1 MGTGLDLSRLKG
13 RAVLAPMAGITD
25 SAFRVICRRYGAALV
40 YSEMLSTEALSRHH
54 GKTIKMAGFREEER
68 PVALQ
73 LFGKRPQA
81 FAEAVALLES
91 LSPDCFD
98 INFGCPAPKIVK
110 NGGGSALLKD
120 PELVGLIARAAV
132 RASSRPVLAKIRS
145 GWEVGAENAV
155 EIAKILEASG
165 IAAIAVH
172 GRTKSQMFAGS
183 ADWAVIGRVK
193 RAVKIPVIGNGDVRS
208 GADARRMSEE
218 TGCDLV
224 MVGRAALGN
233 PFLFADINRALN
245 SEFSPS
251 TGSSAGSAQRFRA
264 RVQNSEFGV
273 DWPEKLAV
281 ITQHME
287 MAVADKGQPRGIRE
301 MRKHL
306 GWYIKGI
313 SGAAV
318 MRQGLMRAE
327 TREEV
332 LRLLQELQNSIHRHG
347 EDRDEQT
354 PE

>member
-1 MGTGLDLSRLKG
+1 MGTALDISQLKG

-54 GKTIKMAGFREEER
+54 GKTLKMAGFRVEER

-81 FAEAVALLES
+81 FAEAVALLEP
-91 LSPDCFD
+91 LAPDCYD
-98 INFGCPAPKIVK
+98 LNFGCPAPKIVK
-110 NGGGSALLKD
+110 NGGGSALLKE
-120 PELVGLIARAAV
+120 PALIGQIAKAAV
-132 RASSRPVLAKIRS
+132 EASPRPVLAKIRS

-155 EIAKILEASG
+155 EIARILEDSG

-193 RAVKIPVIGNGDVRS
+193 QAVKIPVIGNGDVRS
-208 GADARRMSEE
+208 GADAVRMTEE

-233 PFLFADINRALN
+233 PFLFAEINRALN
-245 SEFSPS
+245 SEV
-251 TGSSAGSAQRFRA
+251 RI
-264 RVQNSEFGV
+264 QNSEFLV
-273 DWPEKLAV
+273 SWPEKLAV
-281 ITQHME
+281 IIQHIE
-287 MAVADKGQPRGIRE
+287 MAVADKGQPRGLRE

-313 SGAAV
+313 PGAAAL
-318 MRQGLMRAE
+318 RQELMRAE

-332 LRLLQELQNSIHRHG
+332 MGLLDKLHGSMIHHQC
-347 EDRDEQT
+347 DKNDQA

>member
-1 MGTGLDLSRLKG
+1 MGTALDISQLKG

-25 SAFRVICRRYGAALV
+25 SAFRVICRRHGAALV
-40 YSEMLSTEALSRHH
+40 YSEMLSTEALSRRHR
-54 GKTIKMAGFREEER
+54 KTLKMAGFREEER

-81 FAEAVALLES
+81 FAEAVAWLEP
-91 LSPDCFD
+91 LAPDFYD
-98 INFGCPAPKIVK
+98 LNFGCPAPKIVK
-110 NGGGSALLKD
+110 NGGGSALLKE
-120 PELVGLIARAAV
+120 PELVGQIAAAAV
-132 RASSRPVLAKIRS
+132 RASPRPVLAKIRS
-145 GWEVGAENAV
+145 GWEVGAENAA
-155 EIAKILEASG
+155 EIAKILESSG

-172 GRTKSQMFAGS
+172 GRTKSQMFSGT

-193 RAVKIPVIGNGDVRS
+193 QAVKIPVIGNGDVRS
-208 GADARRMSEE
+208 GADAARMAEE

-233 PFLFADINRALN
+233 PFLFAEINRALN
-245 SEFSPS
+245 PES
-251 TGSSAGSAQRFRA
+251 RI
-264 RVQNSEFGV
+264 QNSDLVVG
-273 DWPEKLAV
+273 WPEKLAV
-281 ITQHME
+281 IIQHLG

-313 SGAAV
+313 PGAAAL
-318 MRQGLMRAE
+318 RQELMRAE

-332 LRLLQELQNSIHRHG
+332 LGLLDKLHSSMVHHHCG
-347 EDRDEQT
+347 ENEQA

>member
-1 MGTGLDLSRLKG
+1 MGLAFDISRLRG

-40 YSEMLSTEALSRHH
+40 YSEMLSAEALSRRH

-81 FAEAVALLES
+81 FADSVVLLES
-91 LSPDCFD
+91 LKPDCYD
-98 INFGCPAPKIVK
+98 LNFGCPAPKIVK
-110 NGGGSALLKD
+110 NGGGSALLKE
-120 PELVGLIARAAV
+120 PELVGQIAEAAV
-132 RASSRPVLAKIRS
+132 KASPRPVLAKIRS

-172 GRTKSQMFAGS
+172 GRTKSQMFAGA

-193 RAVKIPVIGNGDVRS
+193 QAVKIPVIGNGDIRS
-208 GADARRMSEE
+208 GADARRMAEE

-233 PFLFADINRALN
+233 PFLFAEINRALKA
-245 SEFSPS
+245 E
-251 TGSSAGSAQRFRA
+251 GRR
-264 RVQNSEFGV
+264 QNSEFTVG
-273 DWPEKLAV
+273 WPEKLGV
-281 ITQHME
+281 IIQHIE
-287 MAVADKGQPRGIRE
+287 MSVADKGQPRGIRE

-313 SGAAV
+313 PGAAV
-318 MRQGLMRAE
+318 MRQELMRAE
-327 TREEV
+327 TTGEVMGLLEALRRENHD
-332 LRLLQELQNSIHRHG
+332 RRHKDCA
-347 EDRDEQT
+347 E
-354 PE
+354 P

>member
-1 MGTGLDLSRLKG
+1 
-13 RAVLAPMAGITD
+13 MAGITD

-40 YSEMLSTEALSRHH
+40 YSEMLSTEALSRRH
-54 GKTIKMAGFREEER
+54 GKTLKMAGFREEER

-81 FAEAVALLES
+81 FAEAVAWLEP
-91 LSPDCFD
+91 LAPDCYD
-98 INFGCPAPKIVK
+98 LNFGCPAPKIVK

-120 PELVGLIARAAV
+120 PELVGQIARAAV
-132 RASSRPVLAKIRS
+132 QASPRPVLAKIRS

-155 EIAKILEASG
+155 EIAKILEGSG

-172 GRTKSQMFAGS
+172 GRTKSQMFSGS

-193 RAVKIPVIGNGDVRS
+193 QAVNIPVIGNGDIRS
-208 GADARRMSEE
+208 GADAARMAEE

-233 PFLFADINRALN
+233 PFLFAEINDCLKSKIKN
-245 SEFSPS
+245 QKSEYEVS
-251 TGSSAGSAQRFRA
+251 
-264 RVQNSEFGV
+264 
-273 DWPEKLAV
+273 WPEKLAV
-281 ITQHME
+281 IIQHIE
-287 MAVADKGQPRGIRE
+287 MAVADKGQTRGLRE

-313 SGAAV
+313 PGAAAL
-318 MRQGLMRAE
+318 RQELMRAE

-332 LRLLQELQNSIHRHG
+332 LGLLEKLQNSIHRHQG
-347 EDRDEQT
+347 DMDEQT

>member
-1 MGTGLDLSRLKG
+1 LGTVLDISQLKG

-25 SAFRVICRRYGAALV
+25 SAFRVICRRHGAALV

-54 GKTIKMAGFREEER
+54 GKTLKMAGFREEER

-81 FAEAVALLES
+81 FAEAVAWLEP
-91 LSPDCFD
+91 LAPDFYD
-98 INFGCPAPKIVK
+98 LNFGCPAPKIVK
-110 NGGGSALLKD
+110 NGGGSALLKE
-120 PELVGLIARAAV
+120 PELVGQIAAAAV
-132 RASSRPVLAKIRS
+132 QASFRPVLAKIRS

-172 GRTKSQMFAGS
+172 GRTKSQMFSGS
-183 ADWAVIGRVK
+183 ADWSVIGRVK
-193 RAVKIPVIGNGDVRS
+193 QAVKIPVIGNGDVKS
-208 GADARRMSEE
+208 GADAARMAEE

-233 PFLFADINRALN
+233 PFLFAEINRALN
-245 SEFSPS
+245 SEF
-251 TGSSAGSAQRFRA
+251 RI
-264 RVQNSEFGV
+264 QNSEFAV
-273 DWPEKLAV
+273 SWPEKLAV
-281 ITQHME
+281 IIQHIE
-287 MAVADKGQPRGIRE
+287 MAVADKGQPRGLRE

-313 SGAAV
+313 PGAAAL
-318 MRQGLMRAE
+318 RQELMRAE

-332 LRLLQELQNSIHRHG
+332 LGLLEKLQNSIHRHQG
-347 EDRDEQT
+347 DTDEQT

>member
-1 MGTGLDLSRLKG
+1 MGTGLDISRLKG

-54 GKTIKMAGFREEER
+54 GKTIKMAGFREEES

-81 FAEAVALLES
+81 FAEAVVLLEA
-91 LSPDCFD
+91 LAPDCYD

-120 PELVGLIARAAV
+120 PELVGQIARAAV

-172 GRTKSQMFAGS
+172 GRTKSQMFTGS

-193 RAVKIPVIGNGDVRS
+193 QAVKIPVIGNGDVRS
-208 GADARRMSEE
+208 GADAKRMSEE

-233 PFLFADINRALN
+233 PFLFAEINGAFN
-245 SEFSPS
+245 AEGKNQSSELAVS
-251 TGSSAGSAQRFRA
+251 
-264 RVQNSEFGV
+264 
-273 DWPEKLAV
+273 WKEKLAV
-281 ITQHME
+281 IIQHME

-313 SGAAV
+313 PGAAV

-332 LRLLQELQNSIHRHG
+332 LGMLEELQNSIHRHG
-347 EDRDEQT
+347 EDRNEQA

>member
-1 MGTGLDLSRLKG
+1 MLDISQLKG

-25 SAFRVICRRYGAALV
+25 SAFRVICRRHGAALV

-54 GKTIKMAGFREEER
+54 GKTLKMAGFREEER

-81 FAEAVALLES
+81 FAEAVAWLEP
-91 LSPDCFD
+91 LAPDCYD
-98 INFGCPAPKIVK
+98 LNFGCPAPKIVK

-120 PELVGLIARAAV
+120 PELVGQIARAAV
-132 RASSRPVLAKIRS
+132 QASPRPVLAKIRS

-172 GRTKSQMFAGS
+172 GRTKSQMFSGS

-193 RAVKIPVIGNGDVRS
+193 QAVKIPVIGNGDVKS
-208 GADARRMSEE
+208 GADAARMAEE

-233 PFLFADINRALN
+233 PFLFAEINRALN
-245 SEFSPS
+245 SEV
-251 TGSSAGSAQRFRA
+251 GI
-264 RVQNSEFGV
+264 QNSEFAV
-273 DWPEKLAV
+273 SWPEKLAV
-281 ITQHME
+281 IIQHIE
-287 MAVADKGQPRGIRE
+287 MAVADKGQPRGLRE

-313 SGAAV
+313 PGAAAL
-318 MRQGLMRAE
+318 RQELMRAE

-332 LRLLQELQNSIHRHG
+332 LGLLEKLQNSIHRHQG
-347 EDRDEQT
+347 DMDEQT

>member
-1 MGTGLDLSRLKG
+1 LGTALDISQLKG

-54 GKTIKMAGFREEER
+54 GKTLKMAGFRGEER

-81 FAEAVALLES
+81 FAEAVALLEP
-91 LSPDCFD
+91 LAPDFYD
-98 INFGCPAPKIVK
+98 LNFGCPAPKIVK
-110 NGGGSALLKD
+110 NGGGSALLKE
-120 PELVGLIARAAV
+120 PELVGQIAAAAV
-132 RASSRPVLAKIRS
+132 EASPRPVLAKIRS

-193 RAVKIPVIGNGDVRS
+193 QAVKIPVIGNGDIRS
-208 GADARRMSEE
+208 GADAARMAEE

-233 PFLFADINRALN
+233 PFLFAEINDCLN
-245 SEFSPS
+245 TE
-251 TGSSAGSAQRFRA
+251 GRRQKAEIAVA
-264 RVQNSEFGV
+264 
-273 DWPEKLAV
+273 WPEKLAV
-281 ITQHME
+281 IIQHIE
-287 MAVADKGQPRGIRE
+287 MAVADKGQPRGLRE

-313 SGAAV
+313 PGAAAL
-318 MRQGLMRAE
+318 RQELMRAE

-332 LRLLQELQNSIHRHG
+332 LGLLEKLQNSIHRYG
-347 EDRDEQT
+347 EDRDEQA

>member
-1 MGTGLDLSRLKG
+1 LGIGLNISQLKG

-25 SAFRVICRRYGAALV
+25 SAFRVMCRRFGAALV
-40 YSEMLSTEALSRHH
+40 YSEMLSTEALSRKH

-81 FAEAVALLES
+81 FADSVAALEF
-91 LSPDCFD
+91 LAPDFYD
-98 INFGCPAPKIVK
+98 LNFGCPAPKIVK
-110 NGGGSALLKD
+110 NGGGSALLKEPD
-120 PELVGLIARAAV
+120 LIGQIAGAAV
-132 RASSRPVLAKIRS
+132 KASPRPVLAKIRS

-155 EIAKILEASG
+155 EISRILEDRG

-183 ADWAVIGRVK
+183 ADWSVIGRVK
-193 RAVKIPVIGNGDVRS
+193 RAVKVPVIGNGDVKS
-208 GADARRMSEE
+208 GADARRMIEE

-233 PFLFADINRALN
+233 PFIFSEINEALN
-245 SEFSPS
+245 
-251 TGSSAGSAQRFRA
+251 AKCKM
-264 RVQNSEFGV
+264 QNAKFGV
-273 DWPEKLAV
+273 SWRERLEV
-281 ITQHME
+281 IVQHIE

-313 SGAAV
+313 PGAAALRQELMVAESMEEV
-318 MRQGLMRAE
+318 MR
-327 TREEV
+327 
-332 LRLLQELQNSIHRHG
+332 LLEKLHSSIG
-347 EDRDEQT
+347 SQ
-354 PE
+354 

>member
-1 MGTGLDLSRLKG
+1 MGTALDISQLKG

-25 SAFRVICRRYGAALV
+25 SAFRVICRRHGAALV

-54 GKTIKMAGFREEER
+54 GKTLKMAGFREEER

-81 FAEAVALLES
+81 FAEAVAWLEP
-91 LSPDCFD
+91 LAPDFYD
-98 INFGCPAPKIVK
+98 LNFGCPAPKIVK
-110 NGGGSALLKD
+110 NGGGSALLKE
-120 PELVGLIARAAV
+120 PELVGQIAAAAV
-132 RASSRPVLAKIRS
+132 QASHRPVLAKIRS

-155 EIAKILEASG
+155 EVARILEASG

-172 GRTKSQMFAGS
+172 GRTKSQMFSGS

-193 RAVKIPVIGNGDVRS
+193 QAVRIPVIGNGDIRS
-208 GADARRMSEE
+208 GADAARMAEE

-233 PFLFADINRALN
+233 PFLFTEINRALN
-245 SEFSPS
+245 SEGRRQPPL
-251 TGSSAGSAQRFRA
+251 QRGA
-264 RVQNSEFGV
+264 AVVANSELIV
-273 DWPEKLAV
+273 SWPEKLAV
-281 ITQHME
+281 IIQHIE
-287 MAVADKGQPRGIRE
+287 MAVADKGQPRGLRE

-313 SGAAV
+313 PGAAAL
-318 MRQGLMRAE
+318 RQELMRAE

-332 LRLLQELQNSIHRHG
+332 LGLLEKLQNSIHRHQG
-347 EDRDEQT
+347 DMDEQT

>member
-1 MGTGLDLSRLKG
+1 MAIDINQFKG

-25 SAFRVICRRYGAALV
+25 SAFRIICRRYGAALV

-54 GKTIKMAGFREEER
+54 GKTLKMAGFREEER

-81 FAEAVALLES
+81 FADSVALLES
-91 LSPDCFD
+91 LAPDYYD
-98 INFGCPAPKIVK
+98 LNFGCPAPKIVK
-110 NGGGSALLKD
+110 NGGGSALLKEPD
-120 PELVGLIARAAV
+120 LVRQIAEAAV
-132 RASSRPVLAKIRS
+132 KASPRPVLAKIRS
-145 GWEVGAENAV
+145 GWEVGSENAV
-155 EIAKILEASG
+155 EIARILEGSG

-193 RAVKIPVIGNGDVRS
+193 QAVNIPVIGNGDVKS
-208 GADARRMSEE
+208 GADAKRMVEE

-233 PFLFADINRALN
+233 PFLFAEINDCLKSKIKN
-245 SEFSPS
+245 QKSEYEVS
-251 TGSSAGSAQRFRA
+251 
-264 RVQNSEFGV
+264 
-273 DWPEKLAV
+273 WKEKLAI
-281 ITQHME
+281 ITQHLE

-313 SGAAV
+313 PGAAAL
-318 MRQGLMRAE
+318 RQELMRAE

-332 LRLLQELQNSIHRHG
+332 MGLLEKLHGSLIHHQCS
-347 EDRDEQT
+347 ENEQA

>member
-1 MGTGLDLSRLKG
+1 LGIDIKQLKG

-25 SAFRVICRRYGAALV
+25 SAFRVLCRRYGAALV
-40 YSEMLSTEALSRHH
+40 YSEMLSTEALSRKH

-81 FAEAVALLES
+81 FADSVAALEF
-91 LSPDCFD
+91 LAPDFYD
-98 INFGCPAPKIVK
+98 LNFGCPAPKIVK
-110 NGGGSALLKD
+110 NGGGSALLKEPD
-120 PELVGLIARAAV
+120 LIGQIAGAAV
-132 RASSRPVLAKIRS
+132 KASPRPVLAKIRS

-155 EIAKILEASG
+155 EISRILEDRG

-183 ADWAVIGRVK
+183 ADWSVIGRVK
-193 RAVKIPVIGNGDVRS
+193 RAVKVPVIGNGDVKS
-208 GADARRMSEE
+208 GADARRMIEE

-233 PFLFADINRALN
+233 PFIFSEINEALN
-245 SEFSPS
+245 
-251 TGSSAGSAQRFRA
+251 AKCKM
-264 RVQNSEFGV
+264 QNAKFGV
-273 DWPEKLAV
+273 SWRERLEV
-281 ITQHME
+281 IVQHIE

-313 SGAAV
+313 PGAAALRQELMVAESMEEV
-318 MRQGLMRAE
+318 MR
-327 TREEV
+327 
-332 LRLLQELQNSIHRHG
+332 LLEKLHSSIG
-347 EDRDEQT
+347 SQ
-354 PE
+354 

>member
-1 MGTGLDLSRLKG
+1 LGTALDISQLKG

-40 YSEMLSTEALSRHH
+40 YSEMLSTEALSRRH
-54 GKTIKMAGFREEER
+54 GKTLKMAGFREEER

-81 FAEAVALLES
+81 FAEAVTLLEP
-91 LSPDCFD
+91 LAPDCYD
-98 INFGCPAPKIVK
+98 LNFGCPAPKIVK

-120 PELVGLIARAAV
+120 PELVGQIARAAV
-132 RASSRPVLAKIRS
+132 QASPRPVLAKIRS

-172 GRTKSQMFAGS
+172 GRTKSQMFSGS

-193 RAVKIPVIGNGDVRS
+193 RAVKIPVMGNGDVKS
-208 GADARRMSEE
+208 GADAKRMIEE

-233 PFLFADINRALN
+233 PFLFTEINRALN
-245 SEFSPS
+245 SEV
-251 TGSSAGSAQRFRA
+251 GIQI
-264 RVQNSEFGV
+264 SEV
-273 DWPEKLAV
+273 AVSWPEKLAV
-281 ITQHME
+281 IIQHIE
-287 MAVADKGQPRGIRE
+287 MAVADKGQPRGLRE

-313 SGAAV
+313 PGAAAL
-318 MRQGLMRAE
+318 RQELMRAE

-332 LRLLQELQNSIHRHG
+332 LGLLEKLQNSIHRHQG
-347 EDRDEQT
+347 DMDEQT

>member
-1 MGTGLDLSRLKG
+1 MGIALDISQLKG

-54 GKTIKMAGFREEER
+54 GKTIRMAGFREEER

-81 FAEAVALLES
+81 FAEAVALLEP
-91 LSPDCFD
+91 LAPDFYD
-98 INFGCPAPKIVK
+98 LNFGCPAPKIVK
-110 NGGGSALLKD
+110 NGGGSALLKE
-120 PELVGLIARAAV
+120 PALIGQIAKAAV
-132 RASSRPVLAKIRS
+132 EASPRPVLAKIRS

-193 RAVKIPVIGNGDVRS
+193 QAVKIPVIGNGDVRS
-208 GADARRMSEE
+208 GADAVRMTEE

-233 PFLFADINRALN
+233 PFLFAEINRALN
-245 SEFSPS
+245 SEV
-251 TGSSAGSAQRFRA
+251 RI
-264 RVQNSEFGV
+264 QNSEFLV
-273 DWPEKLAV
+273 SWPEKLAV
-281 ITQHME
+281 IIQHIE
-287 MAVADKGQPRGIRE
+287 MAVADKGQPRGLWE

-313 SGAAV
+313 PGAAAL
-318 MRQGLMRAE
+318 RQELMRAE

-332 LRLLQELQNSIHRHG
+332 LALLEKLQNSIHRYG
-347 EDRDEQT
+347 EDRDEQA